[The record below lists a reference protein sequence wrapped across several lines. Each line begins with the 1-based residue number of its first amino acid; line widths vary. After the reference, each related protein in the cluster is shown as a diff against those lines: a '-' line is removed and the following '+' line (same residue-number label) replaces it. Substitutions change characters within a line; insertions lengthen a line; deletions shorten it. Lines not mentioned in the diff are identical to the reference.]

1 LKQLEILK
9 EDLVKKG
16 ERIEELIKINENL
29 KLENE
34 NIDDSIKK

>member
-1 LKQLEILK
+1 LEILK